1 MLVGSEID
9 ADRTEKMKL
18 AFHLCMLHKWGST
31 DMATVVHDCGYWHAV
46 GLDMGVL
53 RLRILAGRRVGGW
66 A

>member
-31 DMATVVHDCGYWHAV
+31 DMATGVCGYGHAMST
-46 GLDMGVL
+46 DMGVL
-53 RLRILAGRRVGGW
+53 RLQIWVGGHRTLTL
-66 A
+66 